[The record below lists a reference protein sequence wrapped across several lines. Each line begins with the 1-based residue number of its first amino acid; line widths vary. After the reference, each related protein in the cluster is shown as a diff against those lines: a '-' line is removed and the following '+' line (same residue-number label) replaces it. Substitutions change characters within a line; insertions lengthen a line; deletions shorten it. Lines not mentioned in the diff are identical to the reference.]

1 LLGTNNYA
9 TSPGALEASSGFS
22 TLGENKMAMQTDPVC
37 GMQVDDQK
45 ATAKSQ
51 FQGTNYYFC
60 SDECKRKFDQ
70 QPQQYASKAGRAGGG
85 GQGGGGQAH
94 GGSKR

>member
-1 LLGTNNYA
+1 
-9 TSPGALEASSGFS
+9 
-22 TLGENKMAMQTDPVC
+22 MAMQTDPVC

-51 FQGTNYYFC
+51 FQGKNYVFC

-70 QPQQYASKAGRAGGG
+70 QPQQFTARAGRAGGG
-85 GQGGGGQAH
+85 QSGGQGGGQGGGQS
-94 GGSKR
+94 GSKR

>member
-1 LLGTNNYA
+1 
-9 TSPGALEASSGFS
+9 
-22 TLGENKMAMQTDPVC
+22 MAMQTDPVC
-37 GMQVDDQK
+37 GMQVDEQK

-85 GQGGGGQAH
+85 QSGGGQSGGGQSH

>member
-1 LLGTNNYA
+1 
-9 TSPGALEASSGFS
+9 
-22 TLGENKMAMQTDPVC
+22 MAMQTDPVC

-51 FQGTNYYFC
+51 FQGKNFVFC

-70 QPQQYASKAGRAGGG
+70 QPQQYASKAGRAQTGGSGGQSGGQSGGG
-85 GQGGGGQAH
+85 
-94 GGSKR
+94 KR

>member
-1 LLGTNNYA
+1 LLGTNNHA
-9 TSPGALEASSGFS
+9 NSPGALEASSGYS
-22 TLGENKMAMQTDPVC
+22 TQGENIMAMHTDPVC

-45 ATAKSQ
+45 STAKSQ
-51 FQGTNYYFC
+51 FQGTNYHFC

-85 GQGGGGQAH
+85 QGGGQQH
-94 GGSKR
+94 GGGGKR

>member
-1 LLGTNNYA
+1 
-9 TSPGALEASSGFS
+9 
-22 TLGENKMAMQTDPVC
+22 MAMQTDPVC

-85 GQGGGGQAH
+85 QGGQGGQGGGGQAH
-94 GGSKR
+94 GGGSKR

>member
-1 LLGTNNYA
+1 
-9 TSPGALEASSGFS
+9 
-22 TLGENKMAMQTDPVC
+22 MAMQTDPVC

-60 SDECKRKFDQ
+60 SNECKRKFDQ
-70 QPQQYASKAGRAGGG
+70 QPQQYAAKAGKAQTGGG
-85 GQGGGGQAH
+85 QQGGGG
-94 GGSKR
+94 GKR

>member
-1 LLGTNNYA
+1 
-9 TSPGALEASSGFS
+9 
-22 TLGENKMAMQTDPVC
+22 MAMHTDPVC

-45 ATAKSQ
+45 STEKSQ

-60 SDECKRKFDQ
+60 SSDCKRKFDQ

-85 GQGGGGQAH
+85 QQGGGHSH
-94 GGSKR
+94 GGGKR

>member
-1 LLGTNNYA
+1 
-9 TSPGALEASSGFS
+9 
-22 TLGENKMAMQTDPVC
+22 MAMQTDPVC
-37 GMQVDDQK
+37 GMQVDDQR

-70 QPQQYASKAGRAGGG
+70 QPQQYASKASKAGG
-85 GQGGGGQAH
+85 GQGGGQQGRGGQSGGGQAQ
-94 GGSKR
+94 GGGGKR

>member
-1 LLGTNNYA
+1 
-9 TSPGALEASSGFS
+9 
-22 TLGENKMAMQTDPVC
+22 MAMQTDPVC

-51 FQGTNYYFC
+51 FQGTNYFFC

-70 QPQQYASKAGRAGGG
+70 QPQQYVSKAGRAGGA
-85 GQGGGGQAH
+85 QGGGGQMGGGQKGG

>member
-1 LLGTNNYA
+1 
-9 TSPGALEASSGFS
+9 
-22 TLGENKMAMQTDPVC
+22 MAMHTDPVC

-45 ATAKSQ
+45 STAKSQ

-60 SDECKRKFDQ
+60 SDDCKRKFDQ
-70 QPQQYASKAGRAGGG
+70 QPQQYAAKAGKAGGG
-85 GQGGGGQAH
+85 GQGGGSQMG

>member
-1 LLGTNNYA
+1 
-9 TSPGALEASSGFS
+9 
-22 TLGENKMAMQTDPVC
+22 MAMQTDPVC

-51 FQGTNYYFC
+51 FQGTNYCFC

-70 QPQQYASKAGRAGGG
+70 QPQQYTGNTGWAQS
-85 GQGGGGQAH
+85 GGQAKS
-94 GGSKR
+94 GGSNR

>member
-1 LLGTNNYA
+1 
-9 TSPGALEASSGFS
+9 
-22 TLGENKMAMQTDPVC
+22 MAMQTDPVC

-70 QPQQYASKAGRAGGG
+70 QPQQYASKASRAGG
-85 GQGGGGQAH
+85 GQGGGGGQQGR
-94 GGSKR
+94 GGQQGGGQQGGGKR

>member
-1 LLGTNNYA
+1 
-9 TSPGALEASSGFS
+9 
-22 TLGENKMAMQTDPVC
+22 MAMQTDPVC

-70 QPQQYASKAGRAGGG
+70 QPQQYASKAGRAGT
-85 GQGGGGQAH
+85 GQGGGQMGGGQQ
-94 GGSKR
+94 GGRGGQQGGGGGKR